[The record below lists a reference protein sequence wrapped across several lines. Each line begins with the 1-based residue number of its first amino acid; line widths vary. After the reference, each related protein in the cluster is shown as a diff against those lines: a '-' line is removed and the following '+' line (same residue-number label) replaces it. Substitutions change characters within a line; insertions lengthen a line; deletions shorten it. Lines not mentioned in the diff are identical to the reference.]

1 MEYIINPKTGRK
13 IMTNGSVWKSL
24 SIEERNQ
31 GETIVRKKFRPKVE
45 AKGEAKGESKGESK
59 GEAKVEA
66 KVESK
71 GENEHTQ
78 NGSISLEIE
87 HNRKRIAY
95 ISNIEKKI
103 QEANE
108 RVMLLLLV
116 YNMQ

>member
-45 AKGEAKGESKGESK
+45 ARVEAKGESKGEAK

-66 KVESK
+66 KGES
-71 GENEHTQ
+71 EHTQ
-78 NGSISLEIE
+78 NDSISLEIE

>member
-45 AKGEAKGESKGESK
+45 ARVEAK

-66 KVESK
+66 KGEAK
-71 GENEHTQ
+71 GESEHTQ

>member
-31 GETIVRKKFRPKVE
+31 GETIVRKKFTP
-45 AKGEAKGESKGESK
+45 KGESK

-66 KVESK
+66 KVEAK
-71 GENEHTQ
+71 GESEHTQ

>member
-31 GETIVRKKFRPKVE
+31 GKTIVRKKFTPKVE
-45 AKGEAKGESKGESK
+45 AKGEAKG
-59 GEAKVEA
+59 EA